1 MNRFIPVY
9 TGNSG
14 ARRWLDLEA
23 PVYPCVYREL
33 YNRLCVSTHHRGLSL
48 CIQGTPCPVARLANP
63 NRFIPVYTGNSE
75 PVLDL
80 DGTQTVYPCV
90 YRELSPKPIRYYFV
104 AGLSLCIQGTP
115 GSINPFRTNHR
126 FIPVY
131 TGNSS
136 GVWSWWWWLAVYPC
150 VYRELCCVKRLN
162 IPILGLS
169 LCIQGTLAD
178 MSQNKDS
185 SRFIPV
191 YTGNS
196 LALAIISL
204 YCAVYPCV
212 YRELCWRWFSK
223 SELTGLSL
231 CIQGTLITAL
241 KFSKYRRFI
250 PVYTGNSDLFSLRCD
265 TLTVYPCVYR
275 ELERIISN
283 LLTNNGLSLCIQG
296 TLIIM

>member
-1 MNRFIPVY
+1 MVIPVY
-9 TGNSG
+9 TRNSPCI
-14 ARRWLDLEA
+14 RHL
-23 PVYPCVYREL
+23 PFVIVVYPCVYREL
-33 YNRLCVSTHHRGLSL
+33 ASVNNGCGLVSGLSL
-48 CIQGTPCPVARLANP
+48 CIQGTLLMLRLSFALI
-63 NRFIPVYTGNSE
+63 RFIPVYTGNSE